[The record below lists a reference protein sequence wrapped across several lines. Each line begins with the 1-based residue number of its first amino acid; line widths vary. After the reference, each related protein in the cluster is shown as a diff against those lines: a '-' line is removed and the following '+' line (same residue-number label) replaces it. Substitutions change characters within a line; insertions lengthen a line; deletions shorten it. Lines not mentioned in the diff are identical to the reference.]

1 MVKNTKRKPVIMT
14 RGSPPK
20 VKIELEAD
28 QLIKLPSPHADDDQP
43 MIRLEG
49 MLKEEGEE
57 SKVEEP

>member
-1 MVKNTKRKPVIMT
+1 MT

>member
-1 MVKNTKRKPVIMT
+1 MT

-28 QLIKLPSPHADDDQP
+28 QLIKLPNPHADDDQP
-43 MIRLEG
+43 MICLEG

-57 SKVEEP
+57 SKIEEP